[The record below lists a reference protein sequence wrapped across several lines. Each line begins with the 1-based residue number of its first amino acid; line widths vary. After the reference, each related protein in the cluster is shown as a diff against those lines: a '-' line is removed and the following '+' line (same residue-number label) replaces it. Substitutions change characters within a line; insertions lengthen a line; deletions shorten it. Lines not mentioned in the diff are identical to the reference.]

1 MHPTKTFL
9 GAIVAS
15 LLLTLPAY
23 AHDMNRHAP
32 AADNKA
38 PTLQKMQANVKKM
51 QAQLARIGKA
61 KNDEVRHQ
69 LVADHLQTLR
79 DNMMLAQEIVGDSCP
94 MMEHG
99 KEGGKAMHGQGMH
112 ENCDGMAG
120 RQGTAK
126 AEHCDAMTGRM
137 QPLEKRIETMAPAVQ
152 PATPAP
158 GK

>member
-1 MHPTKTFL
+1 MHPKKIFL
-9 GAIVAS
+9 GAIAAS

-23 AHDMNRHAP
+23 AHDEHRHAP
-32 AADNKA
+32 AVGNKA
-38 PTLQKMQANVKKM
+38 PALPKMQANVKKM

-79 DNMMLAQEIVGDSCP
+79 DNMMLAQEIVGDSCS

-99 KEGGKAMHGQGMH
+99 KEGSKMHGQGMH

-120 RQGTAK
+120 RQGAAK
-126 AEHCDAMTGRM
+126 AEHCDAMMGRM
-137 QPLEKRIETMAPAVQ
+137 QQMERRIETMAPAVP
-152 PATPAP
+152 PATPVPA
-158 GK
+158 K